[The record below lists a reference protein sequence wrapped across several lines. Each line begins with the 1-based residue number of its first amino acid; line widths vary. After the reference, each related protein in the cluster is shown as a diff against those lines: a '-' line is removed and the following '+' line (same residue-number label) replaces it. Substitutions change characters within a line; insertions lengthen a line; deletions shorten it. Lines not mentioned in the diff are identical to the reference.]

1 MRDITINTILKMIV
15 AHIKLIIIVS
25 VCTALCAY
33 IYADNFIPK
42 KYSSTALICVKYG
55 TADVTMDTDNKM
67 SAGTVSPSTILAE
80 NCSIIFRYSEEM
92 RSVIPPGY
100 GVSIASISES
110 NVLSITVVG
119 GEAVKCAETA
129 NAIREKAPEV
139 FDTYY
144 ADGEVIPLGSDA
156 GIPSRHSSP
165 NETRYAFLGFI
176 VGLIVSVLISIIVEI
191 VDTTIK
197 PTDDLFKMY
206 EVPVFAEIVDF
217 DSDGAAKKRGG
228 VKRA

>member
-1 MRDITINTILKMIV
+1 MRDITIHYILKMIV
-15 AHIKLIIIVS
+15 SHIKLIIIVS

-42 KYSSTALICVKYG
+42 RYSSTSMICVKYG
-55 TADVTMDTDNKM
+55 TADLTTDTENKM

-80 NCSIIFRYSEEM
+80 NCALIFRYADEM
-92 RSVIPPGY
+92 RSVIPAGY
-100 GVSIASISES
+100 SVSISPISES
-110 NVLSITVVG
+110 NVLAITVVG

-129 NAIREKAPEV
+129 NAVRDKAPEV

-144 ADGEVIPLGSDA
+144 ADGEVIPLGRDA
-156 GIPSRHSSP
+156 GIPAKHSSP

-176 VGLIVSVLISIIVEI
+176 VGLIVSVLISIIIEI

-197 PTDDLFKMY
+197 SGDDLFKMY

-217 DSDGAAKKRGG
+217 DSDGVAKKRGG
-228 VKRA
+228 VKRV